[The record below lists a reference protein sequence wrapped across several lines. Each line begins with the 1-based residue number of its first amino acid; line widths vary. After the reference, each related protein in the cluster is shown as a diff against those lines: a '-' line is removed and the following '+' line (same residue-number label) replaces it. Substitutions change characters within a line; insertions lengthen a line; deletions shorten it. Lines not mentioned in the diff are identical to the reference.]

1 MATRQELQVQ
11 QKRELD
17 KKEED
22 TIPARVFLPTAD
34 IYETDDALNVVL
46 EMPGVEKNSVDIRVE
61 DGVLKIDGRLDF
73 SKYQGLQ
80 PLYTEYNV
88 GHYSRSFR
96 LPSRIDQN
104 KIAAELKDGVLSSRC
119 PRSRKPG
126 RARYKL
132 NDGRRAMSDAAVAS
146 LTKKRAMPVSYGSLP
161 VAKQVEHGG
170 NNRFLV
176 TLPSTAYSL
185 LAPHLRTI
193 PLKRGVILYEVEEKI
208 EQVYFPWR
216 GDGFALGDNAKRSI
230 RRERFGGTGWGS
242 RR

>member
-17 KKEED
+17 KKEEG
-22 TIPARVFLPTAD
+22 TVPARVFLPTAD

-46 EMPGVEKNSVDIRVE
+46 EMPGVEKNSVEIRVE

-104 KIAAELKDGVLSSRC
+104 KIAAELKDGVLSLVL
-119 PRSRKPG
+119 PKVEEAKP
-126 RARYKL
+126 
-132 NDGRRAMSDAAVAS
+132 
-146 LTKKRAMPVSYGSLP
+146 
-161 VAKQVEHGG
+161 
-170 NNRFLV
+170 
-176 TLPSTAYSL
+176 
-185 LAPHLRTI
+185 RTI
-193 PLKRGVILYEVEEKI
+193 
-208 EQVYFPWR
+208 QV
-216 GDGFALGDNAKRSI
+216 K
-230 RRERFGGTGWGS
+230 
-242 RR
+242 